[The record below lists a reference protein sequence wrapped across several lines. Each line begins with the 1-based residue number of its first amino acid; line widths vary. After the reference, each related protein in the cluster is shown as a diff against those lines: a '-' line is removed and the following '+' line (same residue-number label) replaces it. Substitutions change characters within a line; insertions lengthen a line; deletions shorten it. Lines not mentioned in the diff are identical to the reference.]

1 MRIAGWIVVLILS
14 VAAVLTLN
22 PDWIGVLVPPWA
34 ELSTRFPISQAIAVR
49 ALPAGAFVLVGVII
63 LIVALV
69 RKIGFRGGNRTL
81 ALALVLVLV
90 GVGHAGYLWTRG
102 LENPAELGPD
112 RGLRPT
118 EEGDGAITLL
128 TYNTAG
134 GRTTSEEVANLAEQ
148 SGADVLVLP
157 EAGPEFAEQTASFL
171 ASADETYQIFTRR
184 APEEQSDSVPGS
196 GDDGEDERPE
206 FIGHTAVLV
215 SSNLGE
221 YVRNETA
228 QTTLGALRVEP
239 ASGVGPVVVGV
250 HAAAP
255 VRDQHEEWLGDLET
269 IMALCGSS
277 GPDGVVVAGDF
288 NATLDHAP
296 MRDLGRCVD
305 ASVEAGI
312 GGIATWP
319 SNLPQL
325 VGAPIDHVLVDAAAY
340 EVGQGRVDE
349 AGDSDHRGLVVRIR
363 PTT

>member
-1 MRIAGWIVVLILS
+1 VRSRRCRRTALRPAGRVRRGHGGCHGRRLSERLARARGGRAPLRRCFNDPVRIAGWIVVLILS

-157 EAGPEFAEQTASFL
+157 EAGPEFAEQTSSFL
-171 ASADETYQIFTRR
+171 ASADET
-184 APEEQSDSVPGS
+184 
-196 GDDGEDERPE
+196 
-206 FIGHTAVLV
+206 
-215 SSNLGE
+215 
-221 YVRNETA
+221 
-228 QTTLGALRVEP
+228 
-239 ASGVGPVVVGV
+239 
-250 HAAAP
+250 
-255 VRDQHEEWLGDLET
+255 
-269 IMALCGSS
+269 
-277 GPDGVVVAGDF
+277 
-288 NATLDHAP
+288 
-296 MRDLGRCVD
+296 
-305 ASVEAGI
+305 
-312 GGIATWP
+312 
-319 SNLPQL
+319 
-325 VGAPIDHVLVDAAAY
+325 
-340 EVGQGRVDE
+340 
-349 AGDSDHRGLVVRIR
+349 
-363 PTT
+363 